1 MSLKTSYLALKTKTI
16 IFTQERVDE
25 FCQCVNDRNPIHQ
38 ADWPEPTVP
47 GMLTTA
53 IMFEDPIHEWTRLA
67 IISIKFR
74 DVVLVGKE
82 TVYEYS
88 TIFFKSRNRK
98 FRVLVKQND
107 KVCVEAE
114 YLVVKKD

>member
-1 MSLKTSYLALKTKTI
+1 MSLNPSYSTLKSKTVV
-16 IFTQERVDE
+16 FTQEWVDT
-25 FCQCVNDRNPIHQ
+25 FCECVNDRNPIHRP
-38 ADWPEPTVP
+38 DWPEPTVP

-53 IMFEDPIHEWTRLA
+53 IMFEDPIHEWARLA

-82 TVYEYS
+82 TVYEYN